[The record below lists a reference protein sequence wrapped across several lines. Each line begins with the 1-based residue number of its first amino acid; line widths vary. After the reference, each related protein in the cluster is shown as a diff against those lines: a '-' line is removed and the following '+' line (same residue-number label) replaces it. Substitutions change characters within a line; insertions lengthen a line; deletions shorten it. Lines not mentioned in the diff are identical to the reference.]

1 MLYRLRK
8 YGFSAK
14 ILEAGDGIG
23 GTWYWNRY
31 PGARCDIESMQ
42 YSYSFSEELQQEWK
56 WSEIFSSQ
64 SEILR
69 YLNYVVDKFDL
80 RKDIQLGTRV
90 DTVYFDEAH
99 SRWEVQTNR
108 EDRLFAN
115 FCIMATGCL
124 STARV
129 PQIKGLDIFNGQ
141 HYHTG
146 RWPHMN
152 ICFNGRRVAVI
163 GTGSSGIQSIPVIAE
178 QADHV
183 FVFQRTPNFSIP
195 SRNGLLKAEYEQ
207 WWKSN
212 YAEYRR
218 QISEAPFGFILK
230 DKKNISAMTVTPE
243 ERQHELERSWQNG
256 GLDFL
261 LSFNDLF
268 INKESN
274 DAAAEFVRTKIRE
287 TVKNP
292 EVAEVLIPQ
301 NYPIGTKRLCVDT
314 NYFQAFNRDNVTL
327 VDLRNGPIDEITPN
341 GIRIKEKVYEV
352 DDIVF
357 ATGFD
362 AMTGAL
368 LQIDIHGRSGKTLQD
383 KWAEGPRTYLGLMMA
398 DFPNLFIITGPGSP
412 SVLTNMLPSIEQH
425 VDWIV
430 ECLNYLRMHHY
441 DTIEPQVEAEN
452 AWVLHVNEIANATLF
467 PLANSW
473 YVGANIDGKPRVFMP
488 YAGARIGI
496 QIRVALSS
504 LIYKRLVSLPTR
516 AIIKTTTTGQ
526 MVNLIS
532 TDVSKFEELYKF
544 IHHLWATPV
553 EVLIVFGIIWNEIG
567 IPTFICL
574 ITDLQSFPAGDSTVI
589 GEKEVNLSGGQKARV
604 SLARTL
610 YTDADI
616 YLFDDPLAAV
626 DSTVARKIFQQ
637 CISNESMLNDKT
649 RLLVTHQIQFLSEF
663 DHCILLDHGQI
674 EKQGLF
680 HELLTIAKVKQCY
693 ENHLKHT
700 NETGKSRRQNH
711 NNVCDDDD
719 DDDSMKPSETVNKSS
734 IVIEETSIGGKVSTY
749 VWFKLFTASY
759 GWAECILLIFLMLLG
774 QDLYDVTNKW
784 LSIWLSKLEVEQ
796 RKS

>member
-90 DTVYFDEAH
+90 HTVYFDEMH
-99 SRWEVQTNR
+99 SRWEIQTNR

-124 STARV
+124 SAARV

-146 RWPHMN
+146 RWPHTN
-152 ICFNGRRVAVI
+152 ICFNERRVAVI

-292 EVAEVLIPQ
+292 EVAEALIPQ
-301 NYPIGTKRLCVDT
+301 NYPI
-314 NYFQAFNRDNVTL
+314 

-383 KWAEGPRTYLGLMMA
+383 KWTEGPRTYLGLMMA

-488 YAGARIGI
+488 YAG
-496 QIRVALSS
+496 
-504 LIYKRLVSLPTR
+504 VSLPTR
-516 AIIKTTTTGQ
+516 AIIKTTTGQ

-532 TDVSKFEELYKF
+532 NDVSKFEELYKF

-553 EVLIVFGIIWNEIG
+553 EVLFVFGIIWNEIG
-567 IPTFICL
+567 IPTMFGYVVLLLQVPLQLCFSKKFGAYRKNTMRW
-574 ITDLQSFPAGDSTVI
+574 TDERVKLTNEILVGGQIVKMYRWEEALETVI
-589 GEKEVNLSGGQKARV
+589 HNTRKKEFKSIRKANRIRAINMAIYFSSVSLV
-604 SLARTL
+604 SLATFGGSWLMGQTL
-610 YTDADI
+610 SSANIFTI
-616 YLFDDPLAAV
+616 LSLFGVLRNQVAAGLP
-626 DSTVARKIFQQ
+626 SA
-637 CISNESMLNDKT
+637 
-649 RLLVTHQIQFLSEF
+649 
-663 DHCILLDHGQI
+663 I
-674 EKQGLF
+674 EKFSDSLIPSKCINRFMNLWKQT
-680 HELLTIAKVKQCY
+680 HAKTFEEHSTDMSKRIS
-693 ENHLKHT
+693 
-700 NETGKSRRQNH
+700 G
-711 NNVCDDDD
+711 
-719 DDDSMKPSETVNKSS
+719 S
-734 IVIEETSIGGKVSTY
+734 II
-749 VWFKLFTASY
+749 
-759 GWAECILLIFLMLLG
+759 M
-774 QDLYDVTNKW
+774 D
-784 LSIWLSKLEVEQ
+784 
-796 RKS
+796 